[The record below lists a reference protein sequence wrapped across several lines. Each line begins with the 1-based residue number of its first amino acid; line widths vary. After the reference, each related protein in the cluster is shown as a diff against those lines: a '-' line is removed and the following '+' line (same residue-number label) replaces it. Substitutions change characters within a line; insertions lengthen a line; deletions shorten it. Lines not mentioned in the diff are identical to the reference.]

1 MINETEIKTKYNVL
15 KQKYDL
21 PTLKYLEDEFDII
34 DQIKKNE
41 IIPTH
46 LLRFIRRSLADR
58 LFSWISYLHIFTFPN
73 QQSMVLMNE
82 FQKFDEKEKE
92 KLTEYM
98 KEIMIVSR
106 KSIKLELVKKESED
120 VKLIKEAIETWK
132 NLKPKLL
139 KVVEQNIDIWKKG

>member
-58 LFSWISYLHIFTFPN
+58 LFSWISYC
-73 QQSMVLMNE
+73 
-82 FQKFDEKEKE
+82 
-92 KLTEYM
+92 
-98 KEIMIVSR
+98 
-106 KSIKLELVKKESED
+106 LVFARRWGK
-120 VKLIKEAIETWK
+120 
-132 NLKPKLL
+132 
-139 KVVEQNIDIWKKG
+139 